1 LPGGS
6 AALDTCASRID
17 RAKAKA
23 RGEYSR
29 SRLPRPRDAIEP
41 GAFTETD
48 RLGGAAV
55 RGDDEDGCVCAA
67 PRTAEL
73 IRVRPHRPCRCDTGQ
88 ADQKNESRK
97 RRDAHYTNHTTPRV
111 HSRQATVPGRII
123 DGCTRSI

>member
-6 AALDTCASRID
+6 AAPDTRASRID
-17 RAKAKA
+17 GAKAKA
-23 RGEYSR
+23 RGKYGR
-29 SRLPRPRDAIEP
+29 SRLLWPHDAVEP

-55 RGDDEDGCVCAA
+55 GGDDDDGSVCAA
-67 PRTAEL
+67 LRTAEL
-73 IRVRPHRPCRCDTGQ
+73 IRVRRHRPCRCDAGQ

-97 RRDAHYTNHTTPRV
+97 RRHAHYTNHTIPRV